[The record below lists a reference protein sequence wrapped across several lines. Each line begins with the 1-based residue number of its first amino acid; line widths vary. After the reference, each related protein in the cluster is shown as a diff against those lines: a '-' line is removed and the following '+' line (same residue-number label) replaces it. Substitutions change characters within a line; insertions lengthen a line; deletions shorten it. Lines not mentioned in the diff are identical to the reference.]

1 MIILIL
7 GKKVES
13 SILEVKTSCFAVLG
27 ADESNL
33 TCTEIVNE
41 TKVMEKSIYLVL
53 PFFIVIV

>member
-33 TCTEIVNE
+33 TCTEIVNIFS
-41 TKVMEKSIYLVL
+41 TSFLYRYV
-53 PFFIVIV
+53 